1 MAAQGGSE
9 PVYDVVSPVPAQRV
23 RRPDVAGR
31 LGTLSGK
38 TLAFVWDS
46 LFDGDLCFEAIAA
59 VLSRD
64 HPGVRFV
71 GHEAFGDIHGG
82 DERAVVEALP
92 DKLARYRVDAA
103 IVGVGA

>member
-9 PVYDVVSPVPAQRV
+9 PQYEVVSPVPAQRV
-23 RRPDVAGR
+23 APPEVAER

-38 TLAFVWDS
+38 TVAFLWDS

-59 VLSRD
+59 ELSR
-64 HPGVRFV
+64 HYPEVTFV
-71 GHEAFGDIHGG
+71 GYEAFGDIHGRH
-82 DERAVVEALP
+82 ERAVVADLP